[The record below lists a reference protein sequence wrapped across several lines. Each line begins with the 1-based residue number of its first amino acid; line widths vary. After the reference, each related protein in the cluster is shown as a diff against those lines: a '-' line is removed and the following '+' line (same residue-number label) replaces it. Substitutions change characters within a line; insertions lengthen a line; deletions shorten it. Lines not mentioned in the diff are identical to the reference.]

1 MNREPFGIP
10 PQWWAPR
17 MAPWCVKLSR
27 RYRHRQLRRHQ
38 RVIDIEVRGLHH
50 LESAIN
56 QDHGVLITPNH
67 SAHYDSATLYA
78 AADQI
83 GQPLYFMTAWQ
94 VFAMSNRFE
103 RWLMQRLG
111 CFSIDREATD
121 RQAFKQ
127 GVRILQEERHPLVV
141 FPEGDIYH
149 VSDRVTPF
157 REGAAAIALS
167 ASRRHPRQV
176 VAVPCA
182 IKFWYV
188 DDVTGE
194 LEVLMAQ
201 LEQRLYLRTSA
212 GMPLTDRVYRLAGAA
227 LALKEIDFLGRTGQG
242 TVKERIA
249 TLTEH
254 ILSQLEQKY
263 HIDQR
268 DAAPPERV
276 KRLRQRIISAMEE
289 TTDDEQILQ
298 LGSDM
303 EDIFFVVQ
311 LFSYPGNYLRDQPTL
326 ERVAETLDKLEEDIL
341 HVDYPSVR
349 GRRRAVVSFGDPAP
363 VETGAGERGDMTRL
377 TEILQQRVQTLLD
390 ELNCESVG
398 REVAS

>member
-1 MNREPFGIP
+1 MAGI
-10 PQWWAPR
+10 
-17 MAPWCVKLSR
+17 CHEL
-27 RYRHRQLRRHQ
+27 
-38 RVIDIEVRGLHH
+38 
-50 LESAIN
+50 
-56 QDHGVLITPNH
+56 
-67 SAHYDSATLYA
+67 
-78 AADQI
+78 
-83 GQPLYFMTAWQ
+83 
-94 VFAMSNRFE
+94 FAMSNRFE

-194 LEVLMAQ
+194 LEVLMSQ